1 MRIWAIYDRRAA
13 MAIEQVDRQRLDYLQ
28 YLFSQIGFTNTETK
42 VRARVAYATRL
53 GWFMMA
59 NPINPSERLADAQL
73 MHGILT

>member
-1 MRIWAIYDRRAA
+1 

-28 YLFSQIGFTNTETK
+28 YLFSQIGFTNTETN

-59 NPINPSERLADAQL
+59 NPINPSERLEDV
-73 MHGILT
+73 